1 MSQLTSF
8 ICNRKHKRES
18 PNNTFE
24 NKDFCNIA
32 MLSEN
37 TKILEFNQYQKS
49 NKEPFIIYADL
60 ECLIEKIYRC
70 ENNAENSFTT
80 KVGEHSPSGFSI
92 STILSF
98 KSIENKNDVFRGKDY
113 MKKFCESLREHAI
126 KIIIFKMKKK
136 EKEVINKRAAGIIRK
151 SKNLLHLKEKF

>member
-1 MSQLTSF
+1 
-8 ICNRKHKRES
+8 
-18 PNNTFE
+18 
-24 NKDFCNIA
+24 

-60 ECLIEKIYRC
+60 ECLIEKIDRC
-70 ENNAENSFTT
+70 ENNPENSFTT

-98 KSIENKNDVFRGKDY
+98 KSIENKNDVYRGKYY

-136 EKEVINKRAAGIIRK
+136 KKKLLTKEQQESYENAKICCIWKKHFEINI
-151 SKNLLHLKEKF
+151 

>member
-8 ICNRKHKRES
+8 ICIRKHKRES

-37 TKILEFNQYQKS
+37 TKILEFDQYQKS

-60 ECLIEKIYRC
+60 ECLIERIYRF

-92 STILSF
+92 STILTF
-98 KSIENKNDVFRGKDY
+98 KSIENKNDAYRGKDY
-113 MKKFCESLREHAI
+113 MKKFCESLGEHAI

-136 EKEVINKRAAGIIRK
+136 EKEIINKRAAGIVRK
-151 SKNLLHLKEKF
+151 CKNLLYLKEKF

>member
-18 PNNTFE
+18 PNNTVE

-60 ECLIEKIYRC
+60 ECLIEKIDRC
-70 ENNAENSFTT
+70 ENNPENSFTT

-98 KSIENKNDVFRGKDY
+98 KSIENKNDVYRGKYY

-136 EKEVINKRAAGIIRK
+136 KKKLLTKEQQESYENAKICCI
-151 SKNLLHLKEKF
+151 